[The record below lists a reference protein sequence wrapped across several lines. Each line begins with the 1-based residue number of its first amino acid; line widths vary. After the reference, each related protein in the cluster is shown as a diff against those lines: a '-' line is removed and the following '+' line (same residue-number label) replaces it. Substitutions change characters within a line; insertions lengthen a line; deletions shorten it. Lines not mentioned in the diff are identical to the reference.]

1 MMPPKRASRHG
12 EVAWTIACVVL
23 GAFMVAHGVRQASA
37 VGCPAVCAS
46 LGRAPHRPAALAIVA
61 WMIVVAPLVAYAA
74 AAAGDALSSR
84 ARTPG
89 TARRQTFRTLTTATC
104 VGALV
109 FVVLHALQLQ
119 TVALRTHADAAAIHT
134 QITADL
140 SSTTSGI
147 PLYAL
152 LYLVGSACACFFV
165 FAALAAPVAGR
176 LAKAPSALR
185 RLPLAGIA
193 LSGVVLWACFAN
205 VVIAYATG
213 KALVGGSAS
222 VEGAGRCP

>member
-1 MMPPKRASRHG
+1 
-12 EVAWTIACVVL
+12 
-23 GAFMVAHGVRQASA
+23 
-37 VGCPAVCAS
+37 
-46 LGRAPHRPAALAIVA
+46 
-61 WMIVVAPLVAYAA
+61 
-74 AAAGDALSSR
+74 
-84 ARTPG
+84 
-89 TARRQTFRTLTTATC
+89 
-104 VGALV
+104 
-109 FVVLHALQLQ
+109 LQLQ